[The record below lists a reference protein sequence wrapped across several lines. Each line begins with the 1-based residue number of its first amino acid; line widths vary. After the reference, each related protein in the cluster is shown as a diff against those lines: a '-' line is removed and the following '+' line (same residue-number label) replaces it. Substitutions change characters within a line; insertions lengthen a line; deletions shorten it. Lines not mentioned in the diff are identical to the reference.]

1 MPATPK
7 NQQPPRRRRSR
18 LRRTLIWAFS
28 VVAAVF
34 VVAIAAFLIWANV
47 GVMAAEPEALAS
59 VTSDPEITIT
69 EVDGSLVLSPTV
81 EPSDTGLV
89 FIPGAKVEPSAYAAK
104 LSSLVTD
111 NNVTVV
117 LPQPVLN
124 LAFFDTRTLDDFT
137 AAAPEVSTWAVG
149 GHSLGGVRACQLA
162 ESDDTVGLLL
172 FGSYCANDLSA
183 DSSLDVLSITGS
195 ADGLTTPQKAAD
207 ARPLLPADANTLEIE
222 GANHA
227 MFGNYGPQSGD
238 GTATIP
244 DADARQQIASA
255 TTAWAMELQQAG
267 G

>member
-1 MPATPK
+1 MPATPP

-18 LRRTLIWAFS
+18 LRRALIWTFS
-28 VVAAVF
+28 IIAAVF

-47 GVMAAEPEALAS
+47 GVMAAEPEPLAS
-59 VTSDPEITIT
+59 VTNNPAISVT
-69 EVDGSLVLSPTV
+69 EVDGSLVLSPSE

-111 NNVTVV
+111 DNMTVV
-117 LPQPVLN
+117 IPQPLLN
-124 LAFFDTRTLDDFT
+124 LAFFDTRTLDDYT
-137 AAAPEVSTWAVG
+137 TAAPEVTTWSVG

-162 ESDDTVGLLL
+162 ESPDVAGLLL
-172 FGSYCANDLSA
+172 FGSYCANDLA
-183 DSSLDVLSITGS
+183 DDESLDVLSITGS
-195 ADGLTTPQKAAD
+195 ADGLSTPQKAAD
-207 ARPLLPADANTLEIE
+207 ARALLPADAETLEIQ

-244 DADARQQIASA
+244 DEDGRQQIAAA
-255 TTAWAMELQQAG
+255 TSAWAAELQP
-267 G
+267 